1 MSIEIIVAA
10 TGILGV
16 MASTLVQLYL
26 GRQQEA
32 RKKIIEIRAQA
43 YMDLVNAVATLSQ
56 QGVSSDTLEKLEP
69 EAIEKLLQAK
79 SEAIEKVT
87 QAKSRVVVVGS
98 NGVVKAIE
106 DFWREH
112 GALNTP
118 EGKSSFT
125 LILGGMRKDLSGK
138 NSLPNNLLK
147 GALFS

>member
-43 YMDLVNAVATLSQ
+43 YLDLINAVATIKI
-56 QGVSSDTLEKLEP
+56 QGENLEP
-69 EAIEKLLQAK
+69 EAIGKLL
-79 SEAIEKVT
+79 

-98 NGVVKAIE
+98 DGVVKAIE
-106 DFWREH
+106 EFWREH
-112 GALNTP
+112 GALDTP
-118 EGKSSFT
+118 EAIASFT
-125 LILGGMRKDLSGK
+125 FIVARIRKDLTGK
-138 NSLPNNLLK
+138 LTLSNNLLSN
-147 GALFS
+147 ALFNRR

>member
-1 MSIEIIVAA
+1 MTIEIIVAA

-43 YMDLVNAVATLSQ
+43 YLDIINAVATIKI
-56 QGVSSDTLEKLEP
+56 QGENLEP
-69 EAIEKLLQAK
+69 EALG
-79 SEAIEKVT
+79 KVI

-106 DFWREH
+106 EFWREY
-112 GALNTP
+112 GGLNTP
-118 EGKSSFT
+118 EEKSSFT
-125 LILGGMRKDLSGK
+125 LILGGIRKDLSGK
-138 NSLPNNLLK
+138 NSLSNNLLK
-147 GALFS
+147 GALFGPDAK

>member
-43 YMDLVNAVATLSQ
+43 YMDLVNAVATIAK
-56 QGVSSDTLEKLEP
+56 QGVSPDTLEKL
-69 EAIEKLLQAK
+69 
-79 SEAIEKVT
+79 T
-87 QAKSRVVVVGS
+87 QARSRAVVVGS
-98 NGVVKAIE
+98 NVVVKAIE
-106 DFWREH
+106 EFWRKH
-112 GALNTP
+112 GTLNTP
-118 EGKSSFT
+118 EALSSFT

-138 NSLPNNLLK
+138 NSLPNNLLE
-147 GALFS
+147 GALFN